1 MLIPVLSERAYD
13 YGGFSAGVGTTVVLA
28 KSLDVLRYRAGVLL
42 VRVHAAN
49 IGGLGSP
56 AVAIRA
62 YLTAPSVDEPA
73 GEFVDTSSAKAAVSL
88 VGTSAG
94 TLVKAA
100 LSANFGAYLRI
111 NLEVTQGTPA
121 GALAFTV
128 SVDLDLEE
136 EP

>member
-1 MLIPVLSERAYD
+1 
-13 YGGFSAGVGTTVVLA
+13 
-28 KSLDVLRYRAGVLL
+28 
-42 VRVHAAN
+42 
-49 IGGLGSP
+49 
-56 AVAIRA
+56 
-62 YLTAPSVDEPA
+62 
-73 GEFVDTSSAKAAVSL
+73 VSL

-100 LSANFGAYLRI
+100 LSANFGAYLRV